1 LSDTRRPT
9 RALDGGLRRFRCR
22 LTRASKGTPMV
33 FRQRNS
39 QRFEME
45 VSATEAK
52 RAAMAQPHPPH
63 TELNG
68 SEILV
73 RCLQAEGVKFLW
85 GYPGGAVL
93 YIYDAL
99 YKQDAIEHV
108 LVRHEQAAVHA
119 ADGYARATGEVGVAL
134 VTSGPG
140 VTNAVT
146 GIATAYMDSIPMVIV
161 TGQVPT
167 HAIGLDAFQECDTVG
182 ITRPVVKHNFLVKDV
197 RDLALTMKKA
207 FHIARTGRPGPVVV
221 DIPKDVSLKT
231 AHFSYP
237 ATIEMRSYNPVRKGH
252 GGQIRKAVHLLLQ
265 AKRPYLYTGGG
276 VVLGNASAELREL
289 VELLGYPC
297 THTLM
302 GLGAIPGND
311 PRFLGMLGMHG
322 TYEAN
327 MTMQHCDV
335 LLAVGARFDDRV
347 IGSPKHF
354 ASVERK
360 IVHIDIDPSSISKRV
375 RVDIPIVGDVKDV
388 LQELIVQV
396 RDAQAKPDPAV
407 LAAWWAQINE
417 WRKRECLKYKKS
429 SDVIKPQFVIDRL
442 WELTKDS
449 DAYITSD
456 VGQHQMWAAQYYRFD
471 RPRRWINSGGL
482 GTMGVG
488 LPYAMGIKL
497 ARPDAD
503 VFCITGEGSIQM
515 CIQELSTCQ
524 QYKTPVKI
532 VSLNN
537 RYLGMVRQWQQ
548 LDYGGRYSHSY
559 MDALPDFVRLAEAY
573 GHVGLLV
580 EKPGD
585 VEGALREAIRLK
597 DRTVFLDIRTDPTE
611 NVWPM
616 VKAGQGIT
624 EMLLGSE
631 DL

>member
-1 LSDTRRPT
+1 
-9 RALDGGLRRFRCR
+9 
-22 LTRASKGTPMV
+22 MV

-39 QRFEME
+39 QRFNMDM
-45 VSATEAK
+45 SAAEIK
-52 RAAMAQPHPPH
+52 RATSAPPQ
-63 TELNG
+63 TPPAEPNG

-73 RCLQAEGVKFLW
+73 RCLQAEGVKYLW

-99 YKQDAIEHV
+99 YKQDTIEHV

-119 ADGYARATGEVGVAL
+119 ADGYARATGDVGVAL

-146 GIATAYMDSIPMVIV
+146 GIATAYMDSIPMVII

-167 HAIGLDAFQECDTVG
+167 AAIGLDAFQECDTVG
-182 ITRPVVKHNFLVKDV
+182 ITRPIVKHNFLVKDV
-197 RDLALTMKKA
+197 RDLALTLKKA

-221 DIPKDVSLKT
+221 DIPKDVSLSKT
-231 AHFSYP
+231 AFNYP
-237 ATIEMRSYNPVRKGH
+237 ATVEMRSYNPVRKGH
-252 GGQIRKAVHLLLQ
+252 GGQIRKAVQLLLA
-265 AKRPYLYTGGG
+265 AKRPYIYSGGG
-276 VVLGNASAELREL
+276 VVLGNAAAELREL
-289 VELLGYPC
+289 IDLLGFPC
-297 THTLM
+297 TSTLM
-302 GLGAIPGND
+302 GLGAIPASD

-327 MTMQHCDV
+327 MTMQNSDV

-347 IGSPKHF
+347 IGNPKHF

-360 IVHIDIDPSSISKRV
+360 IIHVDIDPSSISKRV
-375 RVDIPIVGDVKDV
+375 KVDIPIVGDVKDV
-388 LQELIVQV
+388 LQELI
-396 RDAQAKPDPAV
+396 AQIREARQQPDHAG
-407 LAAWWAQINE
+407 LSAWWGKVNE
-417 WRKRECLKYKKS
+417 WRKRECLVYKNS
-429 SDVIKPQFVIDRL
+429 TEVIKPQFVVEKL

-471 RPRRWINSGGL
+471 EPRRWINSGGL

-497 ARPDAD
+497 AKPDAD

-515 CIQELSTCQ
+515 CIQELSTCL
-524 QYKTPVKI
+524 QYKTPVKVI
-532 VSLNN
+532 SLNN

-559 MDALPDFVRLAEAY
+559 MDALPDFVKLAEAY
-573 GHVGLLV
+573 GHVGMKI
-580 EKPGD
+580 ERPGD
-585 VEGALREAIRLK
+585 VEGALREAIALK

-616 VKAGQGIT
+616 VQAGKGIS